1 MRTLNIAVRAAV
13 IAWIVIY
20 PTISLAGMNSMTD
33 AKLYLLELQ
42 LEPATPIV
50 GNNAAILTVSDA
62 RSNRKIDDAVIE
74 IVPWMT
80 MHSHGSTKKP
90 IIKKVGVGQYHVE
103 NLYYTMEGDWDL
115 LVTIQNGGSHDTA
128 TFSISNVKK
137 K

>member
-13 IAWIVIY
+13 IACIVIY

-90 IIKKVGVGQYHVE
+90 IIKKVGAGQYHVE